1 MRAPM
6 TMRILEN
13 QLPYPW
19 PIGSTVTTS
28 KWRGLPAI
36 LLSSI
41 LLQPTSCHFQKPI
54 YLNLKLIRYAW
65 FLNPFENLLSL
76 FLGPE
81 FVFFPNTL
89 CFITIIVSVDIIHVE
104 FGRSCSIR
112 IISSADSSDNV
123 NEFVFF
129 IQCVICNNTDWCD
142 INPLSLYFLLEH
154 ALFTAKCTLD
164 SWLNAF
170 LTINKLFIVVVKLY
184 YLK

>member
-1 MRAPM
+1 MRVPM
-6 TMRILEN
+6 TMRMLEN
-13 QLPYPW
+13 QLPFPW

-54 YLNLKLIRYAW
+54 YLNLKLIRYAL
-65 FLNPFENLLSL
+65 FLNPFKNPLSL

-104 FGRSCSIR
+104 YSEGVVHPDYKQCWLKWQCKWIC
-112 IISSADSSDNV
+112 
-123 NEFVFF
+123 FVYSM
-129 IQCVICNNTDWCD
+129 CNM
-142 INPLSLYFLLEH
+142 
-154 ALFTAKCTLD
+154 
-164 SWLNAF
+164 
-170 LTINKLFIVVVKLY
+170 
-184 YLK
+184 